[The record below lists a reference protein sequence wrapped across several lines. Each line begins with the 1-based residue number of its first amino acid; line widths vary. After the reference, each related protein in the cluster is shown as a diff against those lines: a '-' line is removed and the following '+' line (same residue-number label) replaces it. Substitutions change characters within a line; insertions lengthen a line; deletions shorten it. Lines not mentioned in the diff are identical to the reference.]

1 MFACRFS
8 TVTPQSFV
16 LGGQSSSAMWVQGLG
31 EGEGSARVLTSVADS
46 FLGASWHAGI
56 PWMGISEHMSKTFNA
71 NEDIYTFDV
80 RLKEVLQLFT
90 HSSNFKAWESRPH
103 RVTVQIQSVV
113 FILYFILLCTVDL
126 KLCGPVLCTLTDAQV
141 QLTYKQTVEI
151 LSVGGQH
158 ASHFNIFLLGLMSH
172 FKYFY
177 GQQMIS
183 TAAFLSGEVFTNTWK
198 ADGKYQFSC
207 EDQQTSL
214 KQSKWGHSRKWE
226 KSGHWFQQKQG
237 TDGKLVMWPSGFDDC
252 ENASLMTGRG
262 WYAVRV
268 ECSPHRPLAVHNT
281 CSGRTF
287 APCSCKWPK

>member
-71 NEDIYTFDV
+71 NEDIYSFDV

-90 HSSNFKAWESRPH
+90 HSSNFKAWDSRPH

-126 KLCGPVLCTLTDAQV
+126 KLPPTLAVWLEFMWASVVHIDWCSSAVNIQTDCRNPVCWWPACISFQHFP
-141 QLTYKQTVEI
+141 
-151 LSVGGQH
+151 VGFDVTFQ
-158 ASHFNIFLLGLMSH
+158 IFLWAADDLHSCFLIRRGLH
-172 FKYFY
+172 KY
-177 GQQMIS
+177 MKS
-183 TAAFLSGEVFTNTWK
+183 RREVSVLLWRS
-198 ADGKYQFSC
+198 AD
-207 EDQQTSL
+207 L
-214 KQSKWGHSRKWE
+214 
-226 KSGHWFQQKQG
+226 
-237 TDGKLVMWPSGFDDC
+237 P
-252 ENASLMTGRG
+252 
-262 WYAVRV
+262 
-268 ECSPHRPLAVHNT
+268 
-281 CSGRTF
+281 
-287 APCSCKWPK
+287 